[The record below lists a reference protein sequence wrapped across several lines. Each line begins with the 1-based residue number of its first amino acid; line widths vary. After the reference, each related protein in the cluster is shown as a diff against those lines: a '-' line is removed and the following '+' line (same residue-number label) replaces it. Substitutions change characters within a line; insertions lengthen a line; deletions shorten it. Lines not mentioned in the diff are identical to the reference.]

1 MGKKVT
7 ERYCIS
13 NVCLSHAI
21 SFNLILKCFHEY
33 DGRWQGQLLLLSNL
47 YIESAPWVNT
57 AENYGQIQPRSYGI
71 LYHQIY
77 YLVIFYFF
85 NIYRS
90 VQSKQGITV
99 QYRMYRRS
107 FRDCRSL
114 YFLLHYTH
122 VRKQQECRLTRRLAR
137 QCHVS
142 SCHGMTYRSNRL
154 YFSPYILL
162 QQPL

>member
-13 NVCLSHAI
+13 NVCPSHTF
-21 SFNLILKCFHEY
+21 SFNLILTCFHEY
-33 DGRWQGQLLLLSNL
+33 DGRWHGQLLLLRNL
-47 YIESAPWVNT
+47 YIESAPWVILLKVMGKNS
-57 AENYGQIQPRSYGI
+57 PHSYGI
-71 LYHQIY
+71 LYHQIC

-85 NIYRS
+85 NICRS
-90 VQSKQGITV
+90 VQSQQGVTV
-99 QYRMYRRS
+99 QYRMNRSS

-114 YFLLHYTH
+114 YFLQHYTH
-122 VRKQQECRLTRRLAR
+122 VRKQLECRSTKKLAR

-142 SCHGMTYRSNRL
+142 SSHGMTYRSNRL

-162 QQPL
+162 QQPQ